1 MFAQDKFA
9 PQFRPGR
16 TAKVA
21 AQPGTLVF
29 VFTPTGAPSS
39 NWTATSDGPN
49 EACWNGNEMSAGPSI
64 VTGVGFVLVTTFLA
78 STVEAIEM
86 VTIVVG
92 VGATRGWRAALA
104 GVGAG
109 FLVLAV
115 IVAAFGVALSAI
127 PIGPLRLIVG
137 ALLLVFG
144 LQWFRKGIVR
154 VAARGLAGVGAEG
167 TEEEAEWTGP
177 GFDWTAFVL
186 AFKGVVLEG
195 LEVAFIVVTF
205 GAVANQLGAALIGGV
220 GAMVVVGALGAVLQ
234 PLVRRIPRSLL
245 QLVVG
250 TLLTTFGTFWAL
262 EGLGVVWP
270 GGDAAILGLLI
281 LYVATALAY
290 VAIER
295 RHALGFAPGR
305 LA

>member
-1 MFAQDKFA
+1 M
-9 PQFRPGR
+9 
-16 TAKVA
+16 
-21 AQPGTLVF
+21 
-29 VFTPTGAPSS
+29 TG
-39 NWTATSDGPN
+39 
-49 EACWNGNEMSAGPSI
+49 I
-64 VTGVGFVLVTTFLA
+64 GFVLVTTFLA

-92 VGATRGWRAALA
+92 VGATRGWRATLA
-104 GVGAG
+104 GTGAG
-109 FLVLAV
+109 LLLLAV
-115 IVAAFGVALSAI
+115 IVAGFGLALSAI

-144 LQWFRKGIVR
+144 LQWFRKGIAR
-154 VAARGLAGVGAEG
+154 VAARGLAGMRAGPVDDEV
-167 TEEEAEWTGP
+167 EWSGP

-205 GAVANQLGAALIGGV
+205 GAASNQLSTAVIGGV
-220 GAMVVVGALGAVLQ
+220 GAVVIVGALGAALQ
-234 PLVRRIPRSLL
+234 PLVMRIPRSFL

-262 EGLGVVWP
+262 EGLGVAWP
-270 GGDAAILGLLI
+270 AGDAAILGLLV
-281 LYVATALAY
+281 LYVVTALAY
-290 VAIER
+290 ISIER

-305 LA
+305 YA

>member
-1 MFAQDKFA
+1 M
-9 PQFRPGR
+9 
-16 TAKVA
+16 
-21 AQPGTLVF
+21 
-29 VFTPTGAPSS
+29 
-39 NWTATSDGPN
+39 
-49 EACWNGNEMSAGPSI
+49 
-64 VTGVGFVLVTTFLA
+64 TGVGLVLITTFLA

-92 VGATRGWRAALA
+92 VGATRGWRATLA
-104 GVGAG
+104 GMGAG

-115 IVAAFGVALSAI
+115 VVAVFGLALSAI

-154 VAARGLAGVGAEG
+154 VAARGLAGMRAGPSDDEV
-167 TEEEAEWTGP
+167 EWTGP

-205 GAVANQLGAALIGGV
+205 GAASNQLSAAVIGGV
-220 GAMVVVGALGAVLQ
+220 GAVVVVGGLGAALQ
-234 PLVRRIPRSLL
+234 PLVMRIPRSFL

-270 GGDAAILGLLI
+270 AGDAAILGLLV
-281 LYVATALAY
+281 LYVGTALTY
-290 VAIER
+290 ISIER
-295 RHALGFAPGR
+295 RHAFGFAPGR
-305 LA
+305 YA